1 MQNVII
7 AMSPYDGAGH
17 LQVYALKICLLSFAF
32 TNTVVTEMFI
42 IGHVMYAVLESFI
55 ILMIEAFQ

>member
-7 AMSPYDGAGH
+7 AMSPYDGAG
-17 LQVYALKICLLSFAF
+17 VYALKICLLSFAF

-42 IGHVMYAVLESFI
+42 IGHVVYAVLGSFI